1 MDWNLLEYSFILKGL
16 LGALFASITAG
27 LAGTYI
33 VSRRMV
39 FLSGGITHASFG
51 GIGIGY
57 FTGINPIAGAAGF
70 GVLSALLI
78 EYLSVKHKI
87 REDSAIGI
95 LWAFGMAIGIIFIY
109 LTPGYTPNLMS
120 YLFGSILT
128 VTNADIIALG
138 IMSMILILYFVLFYR
153 TILYISFD
161 EVFARTYTRH
171 VDLFKYVSTALIALT
186 IVLNIRMAGVVLVLS
201 LLTIPPNIAML
212 FTKEFPK
219 IVIWAMITGFVG
231 TSTGYVLSFI
241 AGIPV
246 GATIIFTLVIIWL
259 LAKFISY
266 LLIRQG
272 ILKYG
277 AKTNS
282 KVYGL

>member
-1 MDWNLLEYSFILKGL
+1 MEQNIFQYDFIIKAI

-39 FLSGGITHASFG
+39 FLSGGFTHASFG

-57 FTGINPIAGAAGF
+57 FAGINPVIGAAVF
-70 GVLSALLI
+70 GILSALGV
-78 EYLSVKHKI
+78 EYLSGRQKI

-109 LTPGYTPNLMS
+109 LTPGYSPNLMS

-128 VTNADIIALG
+128 VSNADIIALG
-138 IMSMILILYFVLFYR
+138 IMSLILIFYFLIFYR

-161 EVFARTYTRH
+161 ESYARTYSSY
-171 VDLFKYVSTALIALT
+171 VDIFKYITTSLMALT

-201 LLTIPPNIAML
+201 LLTIPPNIAMIYTRVYFKVVL
-212 FTKEFPK
+212 WS
-219 IVIWAMITGFVG
+219 ILSGFIG
-231 TSTGYVLSFI
+231 TSAGYAVSYF

-246 GATIIFTLVIIWL
+246 GATIIFTLVIIWVIVKGISQVSL
-259 LAKFISY
+259 KLAEMKRRSDV
-266 LLIRQG
+266 LSGQ
-272 ILKYG
+272 
-277 AKTNS
+277 
-282 KVYGL
+282 

>member
-1 MDWNLLEYSFILKGL
+1 MEGTIFQYDFIIKGL

-33 VSRRMV
+33 VSKRMV

-57 FTGINPIAGAAGF
+57 FIGINPVVGAAFF
-70 GVLSALLI
+70 GILSALGV
-78 EYLSVKHKI
+78 EYLSVKHRI

-128 VTNADIIALG
+128 VTNADILALAL
-138 IMSMILILYFVLFYR
+138 MSVVLILYFGIFYR

-161 EVFARTYTRH
+161 EIFARTYSSY
-171 VDLFKYVSTALIALT
+171 VDIFKYVTTSLIALT
-186 IVLNIRMAGVVLVLS
+186 IVLNIRMAGVVLVIS

-212 FTKEFPK
+212 FTKEYFK
-219 IVIWAMITGFVG
+219 IVLWSILAGFTGTAG
-231 TSTGYVLSFI
+231 GYAISFF

-246 GATIIFTLVIIWL
+246 GATIIFTLVIIWIIVKSIIHL
-259 LAKFISY
+259 ITIFDKEKTISNN
-266 LLIRQG
+266 
-272 ILKYG
+272 K
-277 AKTNS
+277 
-282 KVYGL
+282 